1 MTSLYS
7 LRRTDPEMYEILLG
21 EIDRQR
27 SHIELIAAEN
37 FVSEAVLCVSGSV
50 MTNKYAEGYP
60 GRRYYRGCEHMDA
73 AEELA
78 RQRAKSIF
86 GADHANVQP
95 HSGSQANMA
104 VLFALLE
111 PGDTILSMSLAH
123 GGHLSHGAKKNF
135 SGMFYNVVS
144 YGVSRETEIIDMDA
158 VRELALEHKP
168 KMIIAGASSYPRFI
182 DFEGFHNIAQEVG
195 AVTLVDIAHVAG
207 MVAVGLHPNPTPWS
221 DFVTLTTHKTMR
233 GPRGGIILCK
243 EQHARKIDSM
253 VFPGI
258 QGGPLM
264 HTIGGKAVALREAMR
279 PGFKAYQQQIL
290 DNCQCLLGEIQR
302 AGYRVVSGGSDN
314 HLFLVDLTSRG
325 ITGKKAGALLE
336 EAGIILNK
344 NLIPFDP
351 KPPSEA
357 SGVRIGT
364 PATTTRG
371 MKEPEMKLIAGWVDS
386 VLSNPDDSSLR
397 ERVRNEVDD
406 LCGLF
411 HLHPN
416 L

>member
-1 MTSLYS
+1 VTSLYS

-78 RQRAKSIF
+78 RQRAKAIF

-104 VLFALLE
+104 VLFAMLD

-290 DNCQCLLGEIQR
+290 DNCQCLLGGIQT
-302 AGYRVVSGGSDN
+302 AGYRIVSGGSDN

-325 ITGKKAGALLE
+325 ITGEKAGALLE

-351 KPPSEA
+351 RPPSEA

-371 MKEPEMKLIAGWVDS
+371 MKEPEMKLIAGWVES